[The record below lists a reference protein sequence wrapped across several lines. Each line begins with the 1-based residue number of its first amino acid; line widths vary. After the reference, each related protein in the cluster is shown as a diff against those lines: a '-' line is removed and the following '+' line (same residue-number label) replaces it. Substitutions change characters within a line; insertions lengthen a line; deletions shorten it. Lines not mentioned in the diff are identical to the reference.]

1 MVSDRVYGKEKSLN
15 FRYLEVEICENY
27 ALACWDELFINF
39 MMLSNEALPHNI
51 QYNSTTI
58 LLEVQKSTA
67 GARD

>member
-1 MVSDRVYGKEKSLN
+1 MVSDRIYGKEKSLN
-15 FRYLEVEICENY
+15 FRYLEVEICEN
-27 ALACWDELFINF
+27 ALACWDELFIYR
-39 MMLSNEALPHNI
+39 